1 MNQNF
6 WDYSVE
12 QNKTELKSI
21 HHTFPTPIF
30 ESDITVSNTDE
41 IIGDLLEKY
50 SKAPDYQVTK
60 SVGDHLLPGDDER
73 KLERN
78 KVSFYTED
86 TLHETPIYSE
96 LKNSI
101 LEIASSVF
109 NAYAYIDIEPHMET
123 MWGNVLGHSGYIHP
137 HSHSNCM
144 FAGVWY
150 PQDPPHVAE
159 NSLSNYIRFIDPTRM
174 KYFYMPKVEGRNE
187 LNSGEIYMKPR
198 KGMCLIFPSW
208 LEHDTVPNENTEET
222 RFSISFNLFFRGSLG
237 FPNSLNRLTVL

>member
-12 QNKTELKSI
+12 QNKTELKDI

-30 ESDITVSNTDE
+30 ESSISISNTDE
-41 IIGDLLEKY
+41 IINDLKKKY
-50 SKAPDYQVTK
+50 EQSPNYTISN
-60 SVGDHLLPGDDER
+60 SVGDFLLPGDEVK
-73 KLERN
+73 KLEKN

-86 TLHETPIYSE
+86 TLNENPIYFE
-96 LKNSI
+96 LRDQI
-101 LEIASSVF
+101 LDIASSVF
-109 NAYAYIDIEPHMET
+109 NAYAYIDITPRMET
-123 MWGNVLGHSGYIHP
+123 MWGNVLGYSGYIHP

-150 PQDPPHVAE
+150 PEDPPHVAE
-159 NSLSNYIRFIDPTRM
+159 NSLSNHIRFIDPTRM
-174 KYFYMPKVEGRNE
+174 KYFYMPRVEGRNQ
-187 LNSGEIYMKPR
+187 LNSGEIYIKPK

-222 RFSISFNLFFRGSLG
+222 RFSISFNLFFNGTLG
-237 FPNSLNRLTVL
+237 FPNSLNRLTV